1 MSRVSVDPGLEM
13 LGSSLKL
20 PGPGPGPRTD
30 QLIEAALKD
39 NTNDRFSPISKRKK
53 VSLPVIRE
61 GKKWIP
67 SDF

>member
-20 PGPGPGPRTD
+20 PGPGPHTD

-39 NTNDRFSPISKRKK
+39 NINDRFSPISKKK
-53 VSLPVIRE
+53 KSFSS
-61 GKKWIP
+61 G
-67 SDF
+67 D